1 VIYAATNY
9 LDKWYLEL
17 SLLVDLQT
25 ETEDGVAVAA
35 KAEAS
40 YQCLNVRLYDG
51 ECARLVQLD
60 PRSTLQGRKV
70 HWREV
75 TSLGCLGFCFNDQA
89 TRKSPVQA
97 PEN

>member
-25 ETEDGVAVAA
+25 ETEDGVALAA

-60 PRSTLQGRKV
+60 PRSTLQGRKL

-75 TSLGCLGFCFNDQA
+75 TSLGCLGF
-89 TRKSPVQA
+89 
-97 PEN
+97 